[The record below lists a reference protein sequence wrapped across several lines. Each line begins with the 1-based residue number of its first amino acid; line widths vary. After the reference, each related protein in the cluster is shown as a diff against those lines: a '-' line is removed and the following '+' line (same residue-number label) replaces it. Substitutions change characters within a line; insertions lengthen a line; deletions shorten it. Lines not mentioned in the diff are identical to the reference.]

1 MEKAQEKRMHDRFE
15 DKNSCACLIDVPES
29 VTEET
34 EAKVSPKEMP
44 FLAYRFLTPE
54 ISWIETIHP
63 ET

>member
-1 MEKAQEKRMHDRFE
+1 MHDRFE

-54 ISWIETIHP
+54 VSWIETIHP